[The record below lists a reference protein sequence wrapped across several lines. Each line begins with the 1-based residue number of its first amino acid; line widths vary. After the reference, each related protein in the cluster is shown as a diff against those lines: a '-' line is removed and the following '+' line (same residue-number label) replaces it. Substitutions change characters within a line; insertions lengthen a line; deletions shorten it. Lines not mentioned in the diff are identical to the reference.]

1 MIRRF
6 GFGTRM
12 PSVLGSSRG
21 MKTDKIISG
30 SVSATLTSSTVIA
43 AFHLVVVPVP
53 FSVAGATVAAAAV
66 TGAMSIFEGGVN
78 DDTHGTSFGSVA
90 GIFLGGIGG
99 YYAKS
104 ANEPW
109 RK

>member
-6 GFGTRM
+6 GCGPRM
-12 PSVLGSSRG
+12 PSALGSTRG
-21 MKTDKIISG
+21 LKTDKIIAG
-30 SVSATLTSSTVIA
+30 AVSATLTSSTIIG
-43 AFHLVVVPVP
+43 AFHLVVVPV
-53 FSVAGATVAAAAV
+53 SLSLAGATIAASAV

-78 DDTHGTSFGSVA
+78 DDAGGTSFGAVA
-90 GIFLGGIGG
+90 GIFLGSIGG